1 MARLAPDWRI
11 VLVAGIVAVVAT
23 GPGLPAPASMG
34 PATAYAQ
41 EQAPTRREFHVT
53 ARKYDYQPAT
63 LEVGQDDLVKVTLH
77 SDDIPHSFTIDAYRI
92 AKRVGAGQTVTFEF
106 RADQAGNFPIY
117 CNLRQDEKCRAM
129 RGALVVRP
137 R

>member
-1 MARLAPDWRI
+1 MARLAPDWRM
-11 VLVAGIVAVVAT
+11 VLAAGIVAVVAT
-23 GPGLPAPASMG
+23 GSDLPAPVGGS
-34 PATAYAQ
+34 ATAHAQ
-41 EQAPTRREFHVT
+41 EQAPTRREFHIT
-53 ARKYDYQPAT
+53 ARKYDYEPAR
-63 LEVGQDDLVKVTLH
+63 LEVGQDDLVKITLQ

-106 RADQAGNFPIY
+106 RADQAGSFPIY

-129 RGALVVRP
+129 RGTLVVRP